1 MDATLAFASY
11 ILAHE
16 IRWKLLAL
24 LARSDYCV
32 QELVGFLHQSQN
44 LFSYHLR
51 RLRDEHVY
59 AEPLH
64 YAQLPVI
71 MVAKS
76 ETQIRS
82 LICGNSQTPCYQT

>member
-1 MDATLAFASY
+1 MDATLAIASY

-51 RLRDEHVY
+51 QLRDEHVF